1 VSRGDDVAALALLLH
16 AGSSLGGA
24 RPKAHVRMD
33 SGRVAIAKFPSASD
47 EWNVMAW
54 EKTALDL
61 AAAAGIRTPVNHLVS
76 VAGGAVLV
84 IDRFDRVDDGRRRG
98 YMSAM
103 TALEATDGDVR
114 SYVDIAEILEEQ
126 ALEVTAELAQLWRR
140 VAFSILI
147 SNTDDRLRNH
157 ALLHVRGNSWTLS
170 PAFDLNPNPATGPKY
185 LSTAIGDDTA
195 ADLRDLLIPPS
206 NFLEALKGER
216 KGQYSIRINKQWRL
230 CFKWKD
236 GDAFD
241 AEIVDYH

>member
-1 VSRGDDVAALALLLH
+1 MTDRPTLLSASDEVSRGDDVAALALLLH

-76 VAGGAVLV
+76 VAGRAVLV

-114 SYVDIAEILEEQ
+114 SYVDIAEVLEEQ

-147 SNTDDRLRNH
+147 SNTDDHLRNH
-157 ALLHVRGNSWTLS
+157 ALLHVRGNSWTPSWPRNWLAPDWCRLGCYRAGYGWPALERCPADRGNRVRICLS
-170 PAFDLNPNPATGPKY
+170 ADRCR
-185 LSTAIGDDTA
+185 IGVA
-195 ADLRDLLIPPS
+195 VGSR
-206 NFLEALKGER
+206 GR
-216 KGQYSIRINKQWRL
+216 Q
-230 CFKWKD
+230 
-236 GDAFD
+236 
-241 AEIVDYH
+241 